1 MAADCGHPLC
11 AVIGGSCSI
20 TAGRSRGCTPGLA
33 ERTIAPDVFDEIRG
47 LLPRIDRQPADRA
60 AAVRLAEII
69 RREARDD
76 RSVLV
81 LARTDEPELV
91 PALERLVLRR

>member
-1 MAADCGHPLC
+1 MADCGHPLC
-11 AVIGGSCSI
+11 ALIGGTCSI

-33 ERTIAPDVFDEIRG
+33 PKTIAPEVFDEIRA
-47 LLPRIDRQPADRA
+47 LVPRVEAADRA

-76 RSVLV
+76 RSVLA
-81 LARTDEPELV
+81 LARTDEPDLV
-91 PALERLVLRR
+91 PALERLCLRRR